1 MISSLPHISKE
12 LHTYFPL
19 LLLQYISFYLL
30 LLRRLQCSVLC
41 SFSLIAD
48 REHVVHNYR
57 QKKINT

>member
-1 MISSLPHISKE
+1 MISSLPHILKE
-12 LHTYFPL
+12 LHTCSPL

-30 LLRRLQCSVLC
+30 LLRLQCSVLC

-48 REHVVHNYR
+48 RGHVAHNYR